1 MKKKKP
7 DIPFEII
14 MDDTE
19 DAINQIINTSGL
31 PACLIVNMLASL
43 YAQYTLIAKDIVN
56 QKRNEYNQQLQE
68 WENNR

>member
-1 MKKKKP
+1 MKKP

-14 MDDTE
+14 IEDTE
-19 DAINQIINTSGL
+19 DAINQILDTSNL

-43 YAQYTLIAKDIVN
+43 YAKYTLVATDIAN

-68 WENNR
+68 WENNK